1 MKRIKLFGLSVLLLA
16 SLSACTDDLNTEP
29 RVELSL
35 EQLLQLCRIAISG
48 IMSKLYCPF
57 AVSGP
62 TCP

>member
-35 EQLLQLCRIAISG
+35 EQLLQQDPNAITG
-48 IMSKLYCPF
+48 Y
-57 AVSGP
+57 
-62 TCP
+62 